1 MSAAALKN
9 LSPVTD
15 VPIVHRESTRVESIE
30 MTMSL
35 KNSAWMPWAVTLAAV
50 GAVLVLPGPASAVCA
65 LVATAAAWALSR
77 SASQEALAR
86 AREEAEDALEL
97 PAAEVHALFETFATA
112 LKTAVT
118 ELRDGADQVRG
129 ITADAGRV
137 LNDAFHGLDSDSQRQ
152 TSLMSSVISAL
163 SSGLGSEAKKD
174 EGEHGDL
181 TISGLVETTSGL
193 MHNFVSMCV
202 ISSKHN
208 MDSVSLIDEMA
219 EKMDRIFALL
229 ANIRGIADQTNL
241 LALNAAIEAARAGE
255 AGRGFAVVADEV
267 RNLSHNSN
275 QFNEQIR
282 LQVEEAKVAIERA
295 RASVGAAASQDMSLL
310 LSSKHRVDIM
320 MQRLRDFE
328 RYLHSRLEETKQLS
342 GSISGR
348 TGDAVRSLQFEDI
361 VRQLMEHSAQT
372 VFHIE
377 QFIDAS
383 SQQVAR
389 AGRIETTE
397 IARHLCDA
405 ADGLKSS
412 LPHKPAAQS
421 DMDSGDVELF

>member
-1 MSAAALKN
+1 
-9 LSPVTD
+9 
-15 VPIVHRESTRVESIE
+15 
-30 MTMSL
+30 MTSSFQD
-35 KNSAWMPWAVTLAAV
+35 SAWMPWAVTLVGA
-50 GAVLVLPGPASAVCA
+50 GAVLAVPGPASALGA
-65 LVATAAAWALSR
+65 LAAAAAAWSWSR
-77 SASQEALAR
+77 AASRQALAR
-86 AREEAEDALEL
+86 ARADAEDARGL
-97 PAAEVHALFETFATA
+97 PAAEVHALFEIFATA
-112 LKTAVT
+112 LREAVT
-118 ELRDGADQVRG
+118 ELRRGADQVRG

-137 LNDAFHGLDSDSQRQ
+137 LNDAFHGLDADSQRQ
-152 TSLMSSVISAL
+152 TSLMSTVIAAL
-163 SSGLGSEAKKD
+163 SAGLGSDAKKD
-174 EGEHGDL
+174 EAEHSDL
-181 TISGLVETTSGL
+181 TIGGLVETTSGL

-202 ISSKHN
+202 TSSKHN

-282 LQVEEAKVAIERA
+282 LQVEEAKVAIDRA

-328 RYLHSRLEETKQLS
+328 RYLHSRLEETQQLS
-342 GSISGR
+342 ESIASR

-372 VFHIE
+372 VLHIE
-377 QFIDAS
+377 QFIDTS
-383 SQQVAR
+383 NQQVSR
-389 AGRIETTE
+389 AGRIETVAIT
-397 IARHLCDA
+397 RHLSDA
-405 ADGLKSS
+405 ADGLKGS

>member
-1 MSAAALKN
+1 
-9 LSPVTD
+9 
-15 VPIVHRESTRVESIE
+15 
-30 MTMSL
+30 MSL
-35 KNSAWMPWAVTLAAV
+35 KDSAWMPWAVTLV
-50 GAVLVLPGPASAVCA
+50 GAGAVFALPGPASAIGA
-65 LVATAAAWALSR
+65 LAAAAAAWSSSR
-77 SASQEALAR
+77 AACRDALAR
-86 AREEAEDALEL
+86 ARAEAEDARGLQV
-97 PAAEVHALFETFATA
+97 AEVRALFEIFGTA
-112 LKTAVT
+112 LREAVT
-118 ELRDGADQVRG
+118 ELRRGAEQVRG

-137 LNDAFHGLDSDSQRQ
+137 LNDAFHGLDADSQRQ
-152 TSLMSSVISAL
+152 TSLMSAVIAAL
-163 SSGLGSEAKKD
+163 SSGLGGEAKKD
-174 EGEHGDL
+174 EGEHSDL

-202 ISSKHN
+202 TSSKHN

-320 MQRLRDFE
+320 MERLRDFE
-328 RYLHSRLEETKQLS
+328 RYLQSRLEETQQLS
-342 GSISGR
+342 ESIASR

-372 VFHIE
+372 VLHIE
-377 QFIDAS
+377 QFIDTS
-383 SQQVAR
+383 HQQVSR
-389 AGRIETTE
+389 AGRTETAAITH
-397 IARHLCDA
+397 HLAAA
-405 ADGLKSS
+405 ADGLKAS

>member
-1 MSAAALKN
+1 MGRK
-9 LSPVTD
+9 
-15 VPIVHRESTRVESIE
+15 STGVESIQ

-35 KNSAWMPWAVTLAAV
+35 KDSVWLPWTVTLA
-50 GAVLVLPGPASAVCA
+50 GAGAALALPGPASVIGAF
-65 LVATAAAWALSR
+65 VATAVTWSW
-77 SASQEALAR
+77 AR
-86 AREEAEDALEL
+86 AGSRATLQRVRDELEETRGLS
-97 PAAEVHALFETFATA
+97 AAEVHALFETFASS
-112 LKTAVT
+112 LRNAVT
-118 ELRDGADQVRG
+118 ELRHGADQVRG
-129 ITADAGRV
+129 ITADAGRT
-137 LNDAFHGLDSDSQRQ
+137 LNDAFHGLDADSQRQ
-152 TSLMSSVISAL
+152 TSLMSAVISAL
-163 SSGLGSEAKKD
+163 SSGLGGEAKKED
-174 EGEHGDL
+174 AEHGDL
-181 TISGLVETTSGL
+181 TISALVETTSGL

-202 ISSKHN
+202 TSSKHN

-310 LSSKHRVDIM
+310 LSSKHRVDLM
-320 MQRLRDFE
+320 MQRLRTFE
-328 RYLHSRLEETKQLS
+328 RYLQSRLVETQQLS
-342 GSISGR
+342 GSITSR

-372 VFHIE
+372 VLHIE
-377 QFIDAS
+377 QFIDRS
-383 SQQVAR
+383 NRQMAR
-389 AGRIETTE
+389 AGRVEATE
-397 IARHLCDA
+397 ISRELTEAANHL
-405 ADGLKSS
+405 KTS
-412 LPHKPAAQS
+412 LPHKPAAQL